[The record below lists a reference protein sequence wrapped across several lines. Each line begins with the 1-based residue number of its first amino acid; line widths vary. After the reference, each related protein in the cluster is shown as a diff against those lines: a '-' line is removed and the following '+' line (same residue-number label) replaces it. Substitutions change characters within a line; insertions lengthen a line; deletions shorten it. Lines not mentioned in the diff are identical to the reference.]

1 MTRFVVRRSVSD
13 LQYCLF
19 KVWDTTQRQF
29 VFTTTREA
37 TAESYARVFEQAHVA
52 DLFGAESGAWR

>member
-1 MTRFVVRRSVSD
+1 MRFVIRKSVSD
-13 LQYCLF
+13 LGVQFF

-37 TAESYARVFEQAHVA
+37 TAESYARVFERAGQAEAVQRMEA
-52 DLFGAESGAWR
+52 GTW

>member
-13 LQYCLF
+13 LQYVLF
-19 KVWDTTQRQF
+19 SVWDTTQRQF

-37 TAESYARVFEQAHVA
+37 TAESYARVFERAGQAEAVRRM
-52 DLFGAESGAWR
+52 ENGAW

>member
-1 MTRFVVRRSVSD
+1 VSRFVVRRTVSD

-37 TAESYARVFEQAHVA
+37 TAESYARVFERAGQAEAVQRM
-52 DLFGAESGAWR
+52 ESGAW